1 MYCLLEIESSFMR
14 KPHWIEKDQY
24 DTIVGVLN
32 DASDLLDAIELF
44 SFFTESYE
52 ELRDW
57 CKHTDTNAEYL
68 MSNKHMAERK
78 CRGLLL
84 ELKTYFL
91 QMKSKLGRKYGEDS
105 RIYKTF
111 IDAEEDA
118 KRNDTA
124 FAFAMDLKECA
135 NHCNAI
141 VHSFFVTDKKE
152 RLQPCCIPA
161 TLLSVF
167 DSWTKKNRKY
177 LTSLH
182 NNIDLLE
189 IFESVYET
197 LKKIQQQLIGYFLG
211 TDNLKDRLLELR
223 AFMDGYFT
231 KENCTSF
238 HLAHMVYQNK
248 KDAPKW
254 AFYQKKVAVKF
265 DAHPIDW
272 KVLYELTDLL
282 KESEGSK

>member
-1 MYCLLEIESSFMR
+1 MYCLLEIQSSSMK
-14 KPHWIEKDQY
+14 KPRWIEKNQY
-24 DTIVGVLN
+24 DVAVETLN
-32 DASDLLDAIELF
+32 NASDLLDAIELF
-44 SFFTESYE
+44 SFFAESYE

-57 CKHTDTNAEYL
+57 CEHTDTNAEYL
-68 MSNKHMAERK
+68 MRNKHMAERK

-111 IDAEEDA
+111 TDAEEDG

-141 VHSFFVTDKKE
+141 VHSFFAADKKGH
-152 RLQPCCIPA
+152 LQPCCDPSV
-161 TLLSVF
+161 LLSEF
-167 DSWTKKNRKY
+167 GSWTKKNRKY
-177 LTSLH
+177 LASLR

-189 IFESVYET
+189 VFESVYGA
-197 LKKIQQQLIGYFLG
+197 LKKIQLQLIGHFLG
-211 TDNLKDRLLELR
+211 TAHLKDRLLELR
-223 AFMDGYFT
+223 AFMDDCFT
-231 KENCTSF
+231 KENCISF

-254 AFYQKKVAVKF
+254 AFYQKKAPVTF

-272 KVLYELTDLL
+272 IVLYELTDLL
-282 KESEGSK
+282 KESEGEQ